1 MYYGSQSDIRVKN
14 YCRLIFLK
22 AFVFN
27 YERLEILRDTIG
39 HPSEK
44 LSSFE
49 FAQSFCFKLR
59 ASPYIS
65 GLNRTSKLKVIVV

>member
-39 HPSEK
+39 HPSEN
-44 LSSFE
+44 LFSFK
-49 FAQSFCFKLR
+49 FAQSFSFQLG
-59 ASPYIS
+59 ASRCIT
-65 GLNRTSKLKVIVV
+65 GLNRTSELKIIVV